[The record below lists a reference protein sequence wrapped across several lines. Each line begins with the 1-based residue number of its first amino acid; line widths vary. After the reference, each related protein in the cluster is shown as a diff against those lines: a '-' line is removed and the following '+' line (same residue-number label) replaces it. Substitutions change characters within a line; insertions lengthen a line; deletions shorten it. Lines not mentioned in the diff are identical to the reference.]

1 MSITTRTRV
10 SELMEYP
17 EALDVLSEYGI
28 DVGRKELN
36 WTLERLAR
44 EHGLNAWELKVDLVD
59 ALSEDEWDDF
69 EGDDEDE
76 DEDGDEFDDD
86 DGGGDDDEPY
96 DDDLDDSPDW

>member
-1 MSITTRTRV
+1 MSITTRTRI

-28 DVGRKELN
+28 DVGRKEMS

-59 ALSEDEWDDF
+59 ALSEDDWDDF
-69 EGDDEDE
+69 EDGEQ
-76 DEDGDEFDDD
+76 DEDGDFDDPDADPYGDEDYGD
-86 DGGGDDDEPY
+86 DGDVDDEV
-96 DDDLDDSPDW
+96 DW